1 MHGDEC
7 LGKAQV
13 EQDGGRDSGLQ
24 LKLGRSHGED
34 DILAKTKQSES
45 HARIWAKRCGHQL
58 QTVWGKSIQ
67 TKGSE
72 LQGPQGEG
80 FLVTGERACRPGWLQ
95 QVSRGGALR

>member
-1 MHGDEC
+1 M
-7 LGKAQV
+7 LRKAQV

-34 DILAKTKQSES
+34 DILQNQVNRES
-45 HARIWAKRCGHQL
+45 CQNLGKEVWVTQP

-72 LQGPQGEG
+72 LQDLKGRGP
-80 FLVTGERACRPGWLQ
+80 W
-95 QVSRGGALR
+95 